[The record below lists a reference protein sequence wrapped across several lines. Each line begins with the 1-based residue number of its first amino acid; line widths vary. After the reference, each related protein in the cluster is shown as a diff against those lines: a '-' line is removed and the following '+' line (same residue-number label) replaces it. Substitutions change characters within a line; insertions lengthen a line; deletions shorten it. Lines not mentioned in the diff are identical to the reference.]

1 MNAALYAP
9 WSAGHCDFST
19 GCRILVDPGALNN
32 DHWRPDYTDPSPMT
46 TYETPL
52 FASPFLR
59 LTGDI
64 SACTD
69 KAQEAPDLEELGL
82 RKDYRRCVWD
92 AVQNWYRSG
101 TQPFIGLCVRK
112 RGVPVI
118 HRSIG
123 HSHGTWS
130 INGMASD
137 AVAGSTQ
144 TPVTVFSASKALTAL
159 LIHGLA
165 EDKLLDLDQ
174 RVAHYLPEFGCNGK
188 QAITISQVLSHQAGI
203 PVMPED
209 LPIET
214 VFDQDAV
221 VAALMNSSVQ
231 HSVGRGTA
239 YHAVSG
245 GYILGAVAAKVT
257 GQSLNQILRQR
268 ISRPLGM
275 RTLRYGATV
284 NHQPQV
290 ATNYSTGKPLRWPV
304 SKLVETAL
312 GADWKTVVSMSNR
325 PEFLSTI
332 MPAGNAVGTASEW
345 CTLMELLLN
354 QGTVDD
360 VQVFKPSTI
369 ERATAFRAGSLIDR
383 TLLVPSRFSEGLMLG
398 TNPVS
403 LFGPMT
409 GDAYGHLGFI
419 NIFCWADPSR
429 ELSVALLSTGKSLV
443 GTHLAGLART
453 LWSLNRVRRKH

>member
-1 MNAALYAP
+1 MNAK
-9 WSAGHCDFST
+9 
-19 GCRILVDPGALNN
+19 
-32 DHWRPDYTDPSPMT
+32 
-46 TYETPL
+46 ETPL
-52 FASPFLR
+52 FASPFVR
-59 LTGDI
+59 IPGDV
-64 SACTD
+64 SAYTD
-69 KAQEAPDLEELGL
+69 IADEAQDLAEHGL
-82 RKDYRRCVWD
+82 RADYRDTVWQS
-92 AVQNWYRSG
+92 VERWYRSG
-101 TQPFIGLCVRK
+101 TQPFVGLCVRK

-130 INGMASD
+130 INGMSSD
-137 AVAGSTQ
+137 AVVGSTQ

-188 QAITISQVLSHQAGI
+188 KSITISQVLSHQAGI
-203 PVMPED
+203 PVMPTD
-209 LPIET
+209 MPIET

-221 VAALMNSSVQ
+221 VAALMQSSVQ
-231 HSVGRGTA
+231 HTVGRGTA

-257 GQSLNQILRQR
+257 GQSLNQILRKR
-268 ISRPLGM
+268 LSRPLGL
-275 RTLRYGATV
+275 RSLRYGATL
-284 NHQPQV
+284 NEQNNV
-290 ATNYSTGKPLRWPV
+290 ATNYSTGRPLRWPV

-312 GADWKTVVSMSNR
+312 GADWNTVVSLSNR
-325 PEFLSTI
+325 AEFLSTI
-332 MPAGNAVGTASEW
+332 MPAGNAIGTASEW
-345 CTLMELLLN
+345 CTVMELLLN
-354 QGTVDD
+354 GGSVDN

-369 ERATAFRAGSLIDR
+369 QRATAFKAGSLIDR
-383 TLLVPSRFSEGLMLG
+383 TLLVPSRYSEGLMLG
-398 TNPVS
+398 INPVS

-409 GDAYGHLGFI
+409 GSAYGHLGFI

-453 LWSLNRVRRKH
+453 LWALNRVQRKSL

>member
-1 MNAALYAP
+1 MNAL
-9 WSAGHCDFST
+9 
-19 GCRILVDPGALNN
+19 
-32 DHWRPDYTDPSPMT
+32 
-46 TYETPL
+46 ETPL
-52 FASPFLR
+52 FSSPFVR
-59 LTGDI
+59 ISGDVT
-64 SACTD
+64 AYTD
-69 KAQEAPDLEELGL
+69 IADEAQDLAELGL
-82 RKDYRRCVWD
+82 SEDYRDTVWQS
-92 AVQNWYRSG
+92 VERWYRSG
-101 TQPFIGLCVRK
+101 TQPFVGLCVRK
-112 RGVPVI
+112 RGIPVI

-130 INGMASD
+130 INGMSSD
-137 AVAGSTQ
+137 AVVGTTR

-188 QAITISQVLSHQAGI
+188 ESITISQVLSHQAGI
-203 PVMPED
+203 PVMPTEM
-209 LPIET
+209 PIET

-221 VAALMNSSVQ
+221 VAALMQSSVQ

-245 GYILGAVAAKVT
+245 GYIVGAVATKVT
-257 GQSLNQILRQR
+257 GQSLNQILRKR
-268 ISRPLGM
+268 LSRPLGLH
-275 RTLRYGATV
+275 TLRYGATL
-284 NHQPQV
+284 NEQSNV
-290 ATNYSTGKPLRWPV
+290 ATNYSTGRPLRWPV

-312 GADWKTVVSMSNR
+312 GADWNTVVSMSNR
-325 PEFLSTI
+325 AEFLSTI
-332 MPAGNAVGTASEW
+332 MPAGNAIGTASEW
-345 CTLMELLLN
+345 CTVMELLLN
-354 QGTVDD
+354 GGSVDN

-369 ERATAFRAGSLIDR
+369 ERATAFKAGSLIDR

-409 GDAYGHLGFI
+409 GSAYGHLGFI

-453 LWSLNRVRRKH
+453 LWALNRVKRHK